1 VFSISTCAATTW
13 ALNARMDT
21 LTIDVSLVQV
31 RLVNV
36 EVNVLGKQS
45 GRGNNTVVA
54 WSGDLHAEIE
64 VDVSDFIQIKDSFV
78 DLTYQVRRCK
88 LNR

>member
-1 VFSISTCAATTW
+1 
-13 ALNARMDT
+13 MDT
-21 LTIDVSLVQV
+21 LTIEVSLVQV

-45 GRGNNTVVA
+45 GRGANNTVVA

-64 VDVSDFIQIKDSFV
+64 VDVSDHIQIKDSFIK
-78 DLTYQVRRCK
+78 LTYQVRRCK